1 MPPEN
6 GSLSIVLKKKKITLE
21 KEIATCSS
29 VLAWKI
35 PCTENL
41 VGYSPWGL
49 KESAVTEHISIYC
62 DVKWVFALVFLPE
75 EFGASN
81 SSISLPICLVFF
93 KLLTFK

>member
-6 GSLSIVLKKKKITLE
+6 GSLSIVLKKKITLE

-49 KESAVTEHISIYC
+49 KESAVTQHISIYC

-75 EFGASN
+75 ELGASN